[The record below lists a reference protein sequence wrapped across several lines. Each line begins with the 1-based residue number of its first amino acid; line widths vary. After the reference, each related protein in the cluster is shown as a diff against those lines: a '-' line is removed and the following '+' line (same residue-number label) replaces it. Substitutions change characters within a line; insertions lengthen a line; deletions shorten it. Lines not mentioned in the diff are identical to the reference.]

1 MRMANVNGRLAL
13 LVDDG
18 FVDVATASSGAF
30 GPSVQAVFDIWE
42 PFSEWAAGV
51 DSDTVQP
58 LGGAR
63 LGAPVP
69 RPPQVFAIGL
79 NYRAHA
85 EEGGAEIPPV
95 PMVFTKFPASVA
107 GPHDVIELPRGA
119 VDFEAELV
127 VVIGRIADRVTA
139 DAAWTHVAGLT
150 SGQDLS
156 ERQMQTA
163 PPRPAQYSLA
173 KSFRGFSPL
182 GPVLV
187 TPDEFTD
194 PTDLEIGC
202 RRNGEQMQLARTS
215 ELIHPVAEI
224 IAYLSTILPLLP
236 GDAIFT
242 GTPAG
247 IGYTRDPKILL
258 APGDVLETHIE
269 GIGTM
274 RHTFAAAL

>member
-13 LVDDG
+13 VIGDG
-18 FVDVATASSGAF
+18 FADVATASRGAF
-30 GPSVQAVFDIWE
+30 GPSVQAVFDRWE
-42 PFSEWAAGV
+42 PFSEWAKGV
-51 DSDTVQP
+51 DSGAVQP
-58 LGGAR
+58 LGEAR

-107 GPHDVIELPRGA
+107 GPRDVIELPRGA

-127 VVIGRIADRVTA
+127 VVIGRLADRVTA

-156 ERQMQTA
+156 ERQLQTA
-163 PPRPAQYSLA
+163 PPRPPQYSLA

-187 TPDEFTD
+187 TVDEFTD

-202 RRNGEQMQLARTS
+202 RLNGEQMQLARTS
-215 ELIHPVAEI
+215 ELIHPVADI
-224 IAYLSTILPLLP
+224 IAYLSMILPLLP

-274 RHTFAAAL
+274 RHTFAATP

>member
-1 MRMANVNGRLAL
+1 MRTANVNGRLAV
-13 LVDDG
+13 LVGDG
-18 FVDVATASSGAF
+18 FVDVATSSAGMF
-30 GPSVQAVFDIWE
+30 GPSVQTVFDSWE
-42 PFSEWAAGV
+42 PFSEWAKGIDPGTA
-51 DSDTVQP
+51 QP
-58 LGGAR
+58 LTKAQ
-63 LGAPVP
+63 LGAPVSL
-69 RPPQVFAIGL
+69 PPQVFAIGL
-79 NYRAHA
+79 NYRGHG

-107 GPHDVIELPRGA
+107 GPHDVIDLPRGA

-127 VVIGRIADRVTA
+127 VVIGRLADRVTA
-139 DAAWTHVAGLT
+139 DAAWSHVAGLT
-150 SGQDLS
+150 IGQDLS

-187 TPDEFTD
+187 TSDEFSD

-202 RRNGEQMQLARTS
+202 RLNGEQMQLARTS
-215 ELIHPVAEI
+215 ELIYPVADI
-224 IAYLSTILPLLP
+224 IAHLSKILPLLP

-247 IGYTRDPKILL
+247 IGYARDPKVLL
-258 APGDVLETHIE
+258 TPGDVLETHIE

-274 RHTFAAAL
+274 RHTFVAAA